1 MNELAIERLAAE
13 ADVPPETLRRALE
26 WLVTL
31 WSHEAEDK
39 DRSALQVWRHSH
51 PDHERAWRQVAAM
64 ESRLNVVASPV
75 AGNSLRAARRVMNRR
90 SLLKMVSLLMVG
102 GGSWFAVRDTAP
114 VQRRFADLS
123 TATGEIR
130 EITLE
135 DGSVLVLNTASSV
148 NIAFGVAERRI
159 RLIEGE
165 IYIATARDPVAVARP
180 FIVETADGAVR
191 PIGTQFSVRRT
202 GTESQVGVAAG
213 AVLIQPRRSGT
224 SVRLDAGQQTV
235 FTGRRVGAI
244 AAGNLQTGW
253 CRGLLVAE
261 RMRLVDFLR
270 ELGRYRPGVIRCDP
284 AVADLIV
291 SGAYPLADTDRI
303 LAALDQALPIKIRLR
318 TAWWVVVEA
327 TG

>member
-1 MNELAIERLAAE
+1 
-13 ADVPPETLRRALE
+13 V
-26 WLVTL
+26 
-31 WSHEAEDK
+31 
-39 DRSALQVWRHSH
+39 
-51 PDHERAWRQVAAM
+51 
-64 ESRLNVVASPV
+64 
-75 AGNSLRAARRVMNRR
+75 
-90 SLLKMVSLLMVG
+90 
-102 GGSWFAVRDTAP
+102 
-114 VQRRFADLS
+114 
-123 TATGEIR
+123 
-130 EITLE
+130 
-135 DGSVLVLNTASSV
+135 
-148 NIAFGVAERRI
+148 
-159 RLIEGE
+159 
-165 IYIATARDPVAVARP
+165 
-180 FIVETADGAVR
+180 DGAVR

-202 GTESQVGVAAG
+202 GAESQVGVAAG

-235 FTGRRVGAI
+235 FTSQRVGAI